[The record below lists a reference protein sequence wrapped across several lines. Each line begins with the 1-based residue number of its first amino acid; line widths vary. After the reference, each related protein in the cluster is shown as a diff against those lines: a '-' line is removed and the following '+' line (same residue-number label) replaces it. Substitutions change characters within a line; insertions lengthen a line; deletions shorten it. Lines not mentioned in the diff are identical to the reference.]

1 MLALFVICFS
11 FAINISNMS
20 LNIFCVVLLGPVPHK
35 ARSVMAGDDVLL
47 QCELRSNLASLLW
60 TLNGRDLQV
69 QASGSSY
76 RVGTDGLL
84 IIDAQPK
91 QSGLY
96 HCFSLEN
103 GLRIPVRR
111 YTVKI
116 QAPVLP
122 IPGPGGQ
129 TTGLEEFLTSP
140 PPASFSPSEQTVPT
154 PLAPLPPGPESQA
167 YRHKEALYLS
177 LVAVLG
183 GLCLVLTVVLLYV
196 SFCAR
201 GRAPSPNRKYSQQG
215 VTAAM
220 VAAATERK
228 RSSHLELKTISSHCN
243 GRVSRR
249 GTAVGDDGSLLQIAP
264 GEGGQLGSPSCSGS
278 NSDRTPPPAPPL
290 PMPPPLP
297 SSEFA
302 NGLSATLPSVLRKM
316 NGNSYML
323 LGQAEGEA
331 TSPLYHSFT
340 EELNRILEKRK
351 HTQLSDVQTDESS
364 V

>member
-1 MLALFVICFS
+1 
-11 FAINISNMS
+11 
-20 LNIFCVVLLGPVPHK
+20 
-35 ARSVMAGDDVLL
+35 MAGDDVLL
-47 QCELRSNLASLLW
+47 QCELRSNLATPLW

-69 QASGSSY
+69 QGLNSSY
-76 RVGTDGLL
+76 RIGTDGLL
-84 IIDAQPK
+84 IIGARPR
-91 QSGLY
+91 QSGSY
-96 HCFSLEN
+96 RCFSQEN
-103 GLRIPVRR
+103 GLRVPVRR

-122 IPGPGGQ
+122 LPSLEDP
-129 TTGLEEFLTSP
+129 TTEPPEEFLTSP
-140 PPASFSPSEQTVPT
+140 SPVSFSPSEQPLSS

-167 YRHKEALYLS
+167 YRHMEALYVS

-201 GRAPSPNRKYSQQG
+201 GRAASPDRKYSQQG
-215 VTAAM
+215 MTAAM

-249 GTAVGDDGSLLQIAP
+249 GTAAGDEGFLLQIAP

-297 SSEFA
+297 SSDFA

-316 NGNSYML
+316 NGNSYVL
-323 LGQAEGEA
+323 LGQAEGET